1 MKKLKTK
8 IILCASLLLLLT
20 VWQETKAQ
28 IQTSIGAGYNSNGY
42 PVYELHFGYE
52 LHRINF
58 NVGFNRAPSRSA
70 STNII
75 SGIEI
80 GYNLLNEEDAYL
92 LAHDIIISGGFSYV
106 SENSDQKQKES
117 YYSPSIS
124 LRYVRMLSEQ
134 GAIYGQ
140 ITGLKNNI
148 LLTVGMLLKFN

>member
-1 MKKLKTK
+1 MKKLLKTLSI
-8 IILCASLLLLLT
+8 IILCALLLIC
-20 VWQETKAQ
+20 QNTKAQ
-28 IQTSIGAGYNSNGY
+28 INSSIGAGYNFNGY

-58 NVGFNRAPSRSA
+58 NAGFNRAPSRSA

-80 GYNLLNEEDAYL
+80 GYNLLNDEDAYL

-117 YYSPSIS
+117 YYTPSLS

-148 LLTVGMLLKFN
+148 LITCGMLLKFN